1 VTPADFNT
9 FEQRLAAVQAAY
21 GSEDRD
27 TIRSLTTPEMAATRV
42 ADLGVQAHVVEAVL
56 NHASGHKAGVRGVY
70 NRSLYSAEKRIAM
83 ELQSIYL

>member
-27 TIRSLTTPEMAATRV
+27 TIRSLMTPEMGNHPAKAAIAATQWLMGF
-42 ADLGVQAHVVEAVL
+42 ACC
-56 NHASGHKAGVRGVY
+56 
-70 NRSLYSAEKRIAM
+70 
-83 ELQSIYL
+83 